1 MVEIQ
6 TGLIVR
12 TRSMNRNQTGFS
24 LLELMIVI
32 GLTSVVVA
40 GITVAI
46 MGVFNMDARTRND
59 MTAVYQVRQAG
70 KLVRYDV
77 LQAQSVSA
85 LGTEGFPLILTWT
98 DWSAGDSH
106 EVIYTLGDMPS
117 GEFKRL
123 LRSESINDGVPTVKP
138 VAEYIDPDGTSCDW
152 DEVDRV
158 LDFTVTATVGGQSE
172 TREEHVQPRS
182 GS

>member
-1 MVEIQ
+1 
-6 TGLIVR
+6 
-12 TRSMNRNQTGFS
+12 
-24 LLELMIVI
+24 
-32 GLTSVVVA
+32 
-40 GITVAI
+40 
-46 MGVFNMDARTRND
+46 
-59 MTAVYQVRQAG
+59 
-70 KLVRYDV
+70 
-77 LQAQSVSA
+77 
-85 LGTEGFPLILTWT
+85 
-98 DWSAGDSH
+98 
-106 EVIYTLGDMPS
+106 MPS